1 MGETCFT
8 HRAQTALRLARESS
22 ALLGHGYVGSEHL
35 LLGLAREGQGV
46 AARVLEG
53 AGLSPDGLQG
63 AVAALVGRGDAME
76 GPAQGLTPRCRRIIE
91 LSVGEARR
99 LSQRLVGTEHLLM
112 GLLRLNEGAAVRVL
126 SGQGVKPG
134 KLYRDITCALGGEPS
149 PRPSR
154 PWDSR
159 EYASGGSGQVRQ
171 LEQFGRDLTRLAARG
186 SLDPVIGREK
196 EIARV
201 IQILA
206 RRSKN
211 NPVLLGEPG
220 VGKTAVAEGLAQ
232 ELAAGR
238 VPEELAR
245 KRLFSVDLTA
255 MVAGTK
261 YRGEFE
267 ERVKQVLR
275 EVTQAGN
282 IILFIDELHTIVGA
296 GSAEG
301 AIDAANI
308 LKPLLGRGELQVLGA
323 TTLEEYRRYI
333 EKDAALAR
341 RFQPVT
347 VEQPGREGAEAILL
361 GLRERYEN
369 HHHLTITD
377 GAVRAAVELSER
389 YLPERFLPDKAIDLM
404 DETASRVR
412 LARTEL
418 PTALQALEQKAAMA
432 CRQKEQAIGSQD
444 YERAA
449 FLRDAEENFRRQ
461 FREESAVWRT
471 RQAERRVEEEDIAR
485 TLSDWTGIPVTALTE
500 EEGSRLLR
508 LEEELHRRVVG
519 QEEAVSALA
528 RAIRRSRVGLRDPR
542 RPMGAFL
549 LLGPT
554 WVGKTELCRALAA
567 ALFGSESALI
577 RFDMSEY
584 MERHTTARLLG
595 SPPGY
600 VGHEEGGQLTERVR
614 RRPYS
619 VILFDEMEKAHPDV
633 ANLLLQIMEEGTLTD
648 AQGRRTDFRN
658 AVIIMTSN
666 VGAERL
672 TAGVGALGFTA
683 GEEERDGLR
692 SLPSLR
698 RAVEEDLRRAFRPEF
713 LNRLDEVLVFRQLDR
728 DQMAGVADKLL
739 AEVAGRLEGLG
750 IALEADERARQWLA
764 RSGFDPRRGARPL
777 RRLIQTRV
785 EDSAARMMLT
795 GELKRGDRLRLTER
809 EGELA
814 LCAEP
819 SK

>member
-1 MGETCFT
+1 MREAYFT
-8 HRAQTALRLARESS
+8 QRAQAALRLARESS
-22 ALLGHGYVGSEHL
+22 AMLGHGYVGSEHL

-46 AARVLEG
+46 AARVLAG

-63 AVAALVGRGDAME
+63 AVAALVGRGTSME

-91 LSVGEARR
+91 LSVSEAAHFSHRM
-99 LSQRLVGTEHLLM
+99 VGTEHLLM
-112 GLLRLNEGAAVRVL
+112 GLLRVNDGAAIQVL
-126 SGQGVKPG
+126 SGQGIKPG
-134 KLYRDITCALGGEPS
+134 KLYRDITCALGGEPL

-159 EYASGGSGQVRQ
+159 EYAAGASGSVKQ
-171 LEQFGRDLTRLAARG
+171 LEQFGRDLTRLASQGR
-186 SLDPVIGREK
+186 LDPVIGREQ

-201 IQILA
+201 VQILA

-220 VGKTAVAEGLAQ
+220 VGKTAVAEGLA
-232 ELAAGR
+232 LAMSAGS

-282 IILFIDELHTIVGA
+282 IILFIDEIHTIVGA

-308 LKPLLGRGELQVLGA
+308 IKPLLGRGELQVVGA
-323 TTLEEYRRYI
+323 TTLEEYRKYI

-341 RFQPVT
+341 RFQPVL
-347 VEQPGREGAEAILL
+347 VEQPDGETAQEILK
-361 GLRERYEN
+361 GLRERYEG

-377 GAVRAAVELSER
+377 EAIQTAVELSVR

-404 DETASRVR
+404 DETAARVR

-418 PTALQALEQKAAMA
+418 PAELQALEKKASQA
-432 CRQKEQAIGSQD
+432 CRQKEQAIRSQD

-471 RQAERRVEEEDIAR
+471 KQAERRVEREDIAR
-485 TLSDWTGIPVTALTE
+485 TLSEWTGIPVTSLTE
-500 EEGSRLLR
+500 AEGERLLR
-508 LEEELHRRVVG
+508 LEEELHKRVVG
-519 QEEAVSALA
+519 QDEAVSALA

-542 RPMGAFL
+542 RPVGAFL

-554 WVGKTELCRALAA
+554 GVGKTELCRALAQ

-614 RRPYS
+614 RKPYS
-619 VILFDEMEKAHPDV
+619 VILFDEMEKAHGDV

-666 VGAERL
+666 VGAEHI
-672 TAGVGALGFTA
+672 TAGVGAMGFTA
-683 GEEERDGLR
+683 EPGEREGLR
-692 SLPSLR
+692 TAAALR
-698 RAVEEDLRRAFRPEF
+698 KAVEEDVRRAFRPEF
-713 LNRLDEVLVFRQLDR
+713 LNRLDEILVFRQLDR
-728 DQMAGVADKLL
+728 VQMVDVAAKLL
-739 AEVAGRLEGLG
+739 AEVAGRLNGLG
-750 IALEADERARQWLA
+750 ISLESDQRARDWLA

-785 EDSAARMMLT
+785 EDSAARMMIT
-795 GELKRGDRLRLTER
+795 GELKQGDCLSLTE
-809 EGELA
+809 EGGELTLSA
-814 LCAEP
+814 RP